1 MQALVA
7 DRREETRVEDL
18 AHGEEAKYSKRDAT
32 RSRRGVSAF
41 RARSEHL
48 QREQERDGHS
58 SPASV
63 VAVVQWCGEGEQR
76 NGAESG

>member
-1 MQALVA
+1 M
-7 DRREETRVEDL
+7 EDL

-32 RSRRGVSAF
+32 RSRRGISAF
-41 RARSEHL
+41 RARSEYL

-58 SPASV
+58 GPASV
-63 VAVVQWCGEGEQR
+63 VAVVGVQWCGEGEQR